1 MSWTTYRVVLRPTG
15 PLHIGAAKIGNLQRT
30 RPYVIGRTLW
40 GALTMRL
47 ARDRPAAPAAA
58 DYVAMGKR
66 VHEALAF
73 TYFYV
78 TLDPA
83 GQSEPP
89 WPWAAE
95 EAFGSRYLAG
105 YAATATEARGQSAAA
120 TTLHE
125 IEQILPV
132 TRDGRPVYLV
142 GYVFERDDADGPA
155 LDWRGALNRL
165 QLGGE
170 RSYGWGGVRVARV
183 VEKLPA
189 GQAALFGRADVVA
202 GADGDRPVV
211 RLEAG
216 APLLAHTVVDPGLP
230 VRGRVEPLVG
240 RVWADGDGRRPD
252 YSGLCYLPGGAVA
265 EPATVAIDRFGIWR
279 RTNHAGPSG

>member
-1 MSWTTYRVVLRPTG
+1 MSWTANRVVLRPTG

-47 ARDRPAAPAAA
+47 TRDGPNAPSAA
-58 DYVAMGKR
+58 DYVTMGKR
-66 VHEALAF
+66 LHKSLAF
-73 TYFYV
+73 TYFFV
-78 TLDPA
+78 TPDPT
-83 GQSEPP
+83 GQAQPP

-95 EAFGSRYLAG
+95 EAFGSRFLAG
-105 YAATATEARGQSAAA
+105 YASTATEAHGQSAAA

-132 TRDGRPVYLV
+132 ARDGRPVYLV
-142 GYVFERDDADGPA
+142 GYIFERDGTGEPA
-155 LDWRGALNRL
+155 PDWRSALHRL

-183 VEKLPA
+183 EQLPP
-189 GQAALFGRADVVA
+189 GETTLFGRKDATLNTA
-202 GADGDRPVV
+202 GARPLV
-211 RLEAG
+211 RLDAG
-216 APLLAHTVVDPGLP
+216 APLPAHTVVDAALP

-240 RVWADGDGRRPD
+240 RVWANGDGRRPD
-252 YSGLCYLPGGAVA
+252 YSGLCYLPGSEVAVA
-265 EPATVAIDRFGIWR
+265 ATFTIGCFGIWKV
-279 RTNHAGPSG
+279 TNHAG